1 VPGQWLRVFLLPALI
16 CSLAGAAA
24 RKGKDPAQVPAESGA
39 AQTSIRVE
47 SRLVVVR
54 ALVVDKEHWD
64 RHRET
69 EAERRSS
76 LSNWEAFGKLR
87 PTEPWQP
94 KISLELNIPGL
105 TAGDFH
111 VFVEGTEQ
119 KTVGV
124 TTEGMGLPVRDNRGM
139 HDEFGE
145 TPTGKWSTTDLSKPW
160 INTSAPFYNIAF
172 VPTNSEPTGC
182 HEMKIRVDRR
192 NAVVFAR
199 REYCASET
207 PYDTLSGTEFGTQM
221 EHILGSGEHG
231 EIPFSLQTG
240 FLYAG
245 MDKAR
250 VQISF
255 EFPWDSLHRQW
266 EKDWQLHATIG
277 ALGLVYKRDGGL
289 AARFSALACCSSET
303 LVSLGGTRGMDFDE
317 VNNLGHELGLP
328 VNPLQSRLDHYA
340 EQHLPARY
348 ETQISLPTGEYEL
361 KVILSDGG
369 KFGRAEVPLFIDRYD
384 GKQLAISSVMLC
396 KRYRDAHVAAV
407 ERAAANF
414 APQYVPL
421 VSKGIEFTPTGDTR
435 FKKGEPLIPYFE
447 VYEPLLAAGS
457 GQSPGMPASAGMTS
471 ERAGATMPAGM
482 TTEGAA
488 GATPEGMTI
497 PGNGGGNPSTTPKVE
512 AHIRILDA
520 KTGKVVKDFPPV
532 DATPYM
538 NPGST
543 TIPIAREIS
552 FEQLPKGAYRL
563 EVQATDSAG
572 RTTAVRT
579 ADFTVE

>member
-1 VPGQWLRVFLLPALI
+1 
-16 CSLAGAAA
+16 
-24 RKGKDPAQVPAESGA
+24 
-39 AQTSIRVE
+39 
-47 SRLVVVR
+47 
-54 ALVVDKEHWD
+54 
-64 RHRET
+64 
-69 EAERRSS
+69 
-76 LSNWEAFGKLR
+76 
-87 PTEPWQP
+87 
-94 KISLELNIPGL
+94 
-105 TAGDFH
+105 
-111 VFVEGTEQ
+111 
-119 KTVGV
+119 
-124 TTEGMGLPVRDNRGM
+124 
-139 HDEFGE
+139 
-145 TPTGKWSTTDLSKPW
+145 
-160 INTSAPFYNIAF
+160 
-172 VPTNSEPTGC
+172 
-182 HEMKIRVDRR
+182 
-192 NAVVFAR
+192 
-199 REYCASET
+199 
-207 PYDTLSGTEFGTQM
+207 
-221 EHILGSGEHG
+221 
-231 EIPFSLQTG
+231 
-240 FLYAG
+240 
-245 MDKAR
+245 
-250 VQISF
+250 
-255 EFPWDSLHRQW
+255 
-266 EKDWQLHATIG
+266 
-277 ALGLVYKRDGGL
+277 
-289 AARFSALACCSSET
+289 
-303 LVSLGGTRGMDFDE
+303 
-317 VNNLGHELGLP
+317 LP

-447 VYEPLLAAGS
+447 VYEPLIPYFEVYEPLLAAGS

-497 PGNGGGNPSTTPKVE
+497 PGNGGGNPSTTLKVE